1 MADAADARFVPAVPM
16 PEAADAVF
24 AALAH
29 PTRRRVLRLV
39 AERGPTSATLLERE
53 LPVTRQAIVK
63 HLVVLSRAGLVTGER
78 SGQEVRYALAPEPLD
93 DVADWIAEIGSRWD
107 ERLARLR
114 QLVFDQE
121 PHHS

>member
-1 MADAADARFVPAVPM
+1 MQQAP
-16 PEAADAVF
+16 DAVF
-24 AALAH
+24 AALAD

-63 HLVVLSRAGLVTGER
+63 HLVVLSRAGLV
-78 SGQEVRYALAPEPLD
+78 SGHRAGHEVRYVLVPERLD
-93 DVADWIAEIGSRWD
+93 DVSEWIAEVGSRWD

-114 QLVFDQE
+114 QLVLDQKPE
-121 PHHS
+121 TS